1 MDKIAHIPK
10 TFVAACAAA
19 ALVVGACMYFLPGA
33 PPAAF
38 AGFAGITVVV
48 LAVYGFGCGG
58 ASRLGAY
65 ILLGAATLLSIGV
78 VINVNYFTIVSG
90 GTDAAPVLYNSDALR
105 TWNDA
110 LYRLDAGGEAIP
122 STYGMYGGIIA
133 AVMSITGVSISAGL
147 MVSMA
152 AILVSILCSGIIA
165 WRLTANRRIAAV
177 SMACAAAVCYFLT
190 SGTLLIKDAWVCASF
205 AMVGVGFASSGDRSM
220 LRIIVPIYI
229 GAIML
234 LPVRPNMLLAI
245 AIGTI
250 ICILPAAAE
259 AENRR
264 RAITYTG
271 LCAGFCILLWGVG
284 NIARITPEADGIIRM
299 SASNDWIRYDAPNQL
314 AYYNFIGD
322 YATLPV
328 YFKVLMLP
336 VTAAVQFLIPFPWNW
351 GRDIL
356 YGPTSLYA
364 HIAYPW
370 YIFGLLAFYYLLYV
384 RREYRISMTIPY
396 SRLKSVTRL
405 VLWAMLCWLI
415 PCYLFG
421 GTISR
426 YGLMAVPLVAPAVS
440 MAALGPKRSLR
451 SWMTW
456 AGLALLAILVACF
469 VMQTILYPPT
479 E

>member
-1 MDKIAHIPK
+1 MNKIAHIPK
-10 TFVAACAAA
+10 IFIAACAAA
-19 ALVVGACMYFLPGA
+19 ALAVAVCMYFIPGA
-33 PPAAF
+33 PPTAF
-38 AGFAGITVVV
+38 AGFAGITVVI
-48 LAVYGFGCGG
+48 LGVYGFGCGG

-65 ILLGAATLLSIGV
+65 VLLGAATLLSIGII
-78 VINVNYFTIVSG
+78 INVNYFTIGSG
-90 GTDAAPVLYNSDALR
+90 GTDAAPVLYNSDAWR

-110 LYRLDAGGEAIP
+110 LYHLGAGGEAIP
-122 STYGMYGGIIA
+122 TTYGMYGGIIA
-133 AVMSITGVSISAGL
+133 AVMSVTGISVSAGL
-147 MVSMA
+147 MVSMV

-220 LRIIVPIYI
+220 LRIITPVYI

-234 LPVRPNMLLAI
+234 LLVRPNMLLAI
-245 AIGTI
+245 AIGTVM
-250 ICILPAAAE
+250 CILPAAVE

-264 RAITYTG
+264 RAWTYIG

-284 NIARITPEADGIIRM
+284 NIAKITPDADGIISM
-299 SASNDWIRYDAPNQL
+299 SISNEWIRYDAPNQL

-322 YATLPV
+322 YSTIPV
-328 YFKVLMLP
+328 YFKIAILP

-356 YGPTSLYA
+356 YGPTSFYA

-370 YIFGLLAFYYLLYV
+370 YLFGLMAFYYLFYA
-384 RREYRISMTIPY
+384 RHEYRINRTIPY
-396 SRLKSVTRL
+396 FRLKTVTRL

-440 MAALGPKRSLR
+440 MALLGPRHSLR
-451 SWMTW
+451 NWMSW
-456 AGLALLAILVACF
+456 AGVILLVVLVTSYI
-469 VMQTILYPPT
+469 MQTVLYPPA